1 MASDAH
7 LACTAKLRA
16 EARERAGQASYP
28 AFGVEAQLEA
38 GALEALGEVHLRRLQ
53 PRAAAPA
60 RGDCHQHRGHA
71 AGGAPRCGCHQVDA
85 PGRCAAAKA
94 FLETG
99 TCCGIPNARFYS
111 SMCYIWAGPLKSCW
125 PAIITM

>member
-38 GALEALGEVHLRRLQ
+38 GALEALGEVHLRRLDSPALLHRRAVTVISIEATPQ
-53 PRAAAPA
+53 EARRAAGATWLMRRADALLPKPSW
-60 RGDCHQHRGHA
+60 RQGHA
-71 AGGAPRCGCHQVDA
+71 VAFPMPVFIAL
-85 PGRCAAAKA
+85 CATSGLA
-94 FLETG
+94 
-99 TCCGIPNARFYS
+99 C
-111 SMCYIWAGPLKSCW
+111 
-125 PAIITM
+125 